1 MKILQLEV
9 QNVKGIE
16 HVVLNP
22 EGNFVVV
29 AGENEQGK
37 SSFLDGVM
45 YLFCGKGKIPC
56 RVLRDGATNGFVEAI
71 VGDALVAKVTR
82 KFGKNEKTQLIVT
95 SVEGKS
101 LPAPQDICNELM
113 GGDSMTYDPTAFQ
126 LLSPKKQVKL
136 VRSLDPDLD
145 FSDLDTRHAHSYEAR
160 TDKNKDIKRLEGKLQ
175 SMDPVPAD
183 LPEEEISISDL
194 SARISAAHAV
204 NRQVAEAKSVLQR
217 YYDNYAA
224 HASEVKRLEAL
235 LFTAETDLAQTKVD
249 GKAQKELVDGMVV
262 QDISLLELQLSEQDS
277 INQQIRAAADARTS
291 RLELKE
297 ARSMADELT
306 ADLEEI
312 KVEKENRLSD
322 VSFPIPGMAFNEDG
336 ITINGLRFDEE
347 HMSSGELFRIS
358 TQMAI
363 HLNHSGILIC
373 RLGSLLD
380 TKNRQVVKTM
390 CEEAG
395 LLCLFEVIGED
406 DEAQLVI
413 SDGRK
418 K

>member
-29 AGENEQGK
+29 AGDNEQGK

-71 VGDALVAKVTR
+71 IGDALVAKVTR

-101 LPAPQDICNELM
+101 LQAPQDICKELM

-126 LLSPKKQVKL
+126 LLSPKKQVDL

-145 FSDLDTRHAHSYEAR
+145 FTDLDERHRHSYEAR
-160 TDKNKDIKRLEGKLQ
+160 TDKNKDIKRLEGKLE
-175 SMDPVPAD
+175 SMPPIPAD
-183 LPEEEISISDL
+183 LPKGEISISDL
-194 SARISAAHAV
+194 SARITKAHAA
-204 NRQVAEAKSVLQR
+204 NRGYDEAKSVLQK
-217 YYDNYAA
+217 YYDDYGIQAA
-224 HASEVKRLEAL
+224 TVKRLEAE
-235 LFTAETDLAQTKVD
+235 LFDAETALAQTKAD

-262 QDISLLELQLSEQDS
+262 QEVGTLETQLQNAEST
-277 INQQIRAAADARTS
+277 NQQIRSSADARES

-306 ADLEEI
+306 ADLEAI
-312 KVEKENRLSD
+312 KGEKENRLSD

-336 ITINGLRFDEE
+336 ITINGLPFDEE

-390 CEEAG
+390 AEEAG

-406 DEAQLVI
+406 EDAQLVI

>member
-194 SARISAAHAV
+194 SARISAAHAA

-418 K
+418 